1 MNFLMF
7 MYLDSIL
14 LLLYLDY
21 TSILFVLGFSSLLIN
36 RRNFLIMLLSL
47 EITFLASALNFI
59 FFSSFFSLF
68 TGVLYGI
75 FILLIVIIDT
85 VFGFSLIICSYRS
98 SKFSTLNTLCASYEN
113 IFKIIIIT

>member
-1 MNFLMF
+1 
-7 MYLDSIL
+7 MYLDLIL

-59 FFSSFFSLF
+59 FFSSFLSLF

-75 FILLIVIIDT
+75 LILLIVIIDT

-98 SKFSTLNTLCASYEN
+98 SKFSTLNTLT
-113 IFKIIIIT
+113 ILRG